1 MTYEE
6 MKKYIAD
13 MVKSQGS
20 QGAIEIAPL
29 LYAMADKMFAD
40 PETGVVPIV
49 VSIAEVGNKEGTAT
63 RYDITTDQQT
73 INEYIDNVTEEK
85 AKARLFIQDGDALIG
100 FTYLEIN
107 GTTITGQSIAP
118 DGSYKLYLSKETG
131 TSYFEH
137 DDEVKSIASVTEAE
151 ITGYNKGCAVLH
163 TVKLSG
169 LSSNIDLSDCAQLSV
184 ETIEHLIENS
194 IQPGSGTITITVHPD
209 VNNNINN
216 NSSWGNVRALLQEKT
231 YITIQSA
238 TA

>member
-1 MTYEE
+1 MR
-6 MKKYIAD
+6 KYIAD

-63 RYDITTDQQT
+63 RYDVTTDQQT

-85 AKARLFIQDGDALIG
+85 
-100 FTYLEIN
+100 
-107 GTTITGQSIAP
+107 
-118 DGSYKLYLSKETG
+118 
-131 TSYFEH
+131 
-137 DDEVKSIASVTEAE
+137 
-151 ITGYNKGCAVLH
+151 
-163 TVKLSG
+163 
-169 LSSNIDLSDCAQLSV
+169 
-184 ETIEHLIENS
+184 
-194 IQPGSGTITITVHPD
+194 
-209 VNNNINN
+209 
-216 NSSWGNVRALLQEKT
+216 T

>member
-6 MKKYIAD
+6 MRKYIAD
-13 MVKSQGS
+13 MVKSQ
-20 QGAIEIAPL
+20 
-29 LYAMADKMFAD
+29 FAGCNRD
-40 PETGVVPIV
+40 CAVALCNGGQNVCRPGNGRCAYC
-49 VSIAEVGNKEGTAT
+49 SINCRGNKEGTAT

-107 GTTITGQSIAP
+107 GT
-118 DGSYKLYLSKETG
+118 
-131 TSYFEH
+131 
-137 DDEVKSIASVTEAE
+137 
-151 ITGYNKGCAVLH
+151 
-163 TVKLSG
+163 
-169 LSSNIDLSDCAQLSV
+169 
-184 ETIEHLIENS
+184 
-194 IQPGSGTITITVHPD
+194 ITITVHPD

>member
-6 MKKYIAD
+6 MRKYIAD

-63 RYDITTDQQT
+63 RYD
-73 INEYIDNVTEEK
+73 
-85 AKARLFIQDGDALIG
+85 
-100 FTYLEIN
+100 
-107 GTTITGQSIAP
+107 
-118 DGSYKLYLSKETG
+118 
-131 TSYFEH
+131 
-137 DDEVKSIASVTEAE
+137 
-151 ITGYNKGCAVLH
+151 
-163 TVKLSG
+163 
-169 LSSNIDLSDCAQLSV
+169 
-184 ETIEHLIENS
+184 
-194 IQPGSGTITITVHPD
+194 
-209 VNNNINN
+209 VNNDINN
-216 NSSWGNVRALLQEKT
+216 NSSWGDVRALLQEKT

>member
-1 MTYEE
+1 M
-6 MKKYIAD
+6 
-13 MVKSQGS
+13 
-20 QGAIEIAPL
+20 
-29 LYAMADKMFAD
+29 
-40 PETGVVPIV
+40 
-49 VSIAEVGNKEGTAT
+49 
-63 RYDITTDQQT
+63 R
-73 INEYIDNVTEEK
+73 
-85 AKARLFIQDGDALIG
+85 
-100 FTYLEIN
+100 
-107 GTTITGQSIAP
+107 
-118 DGSYKLYLSKETG
+118 SK
-131 TSYFEH
+131 
-137 DDEVKSIASVTEAE
+137 D
-151 ITGYNKGCAVLH
+151 LH

>member
-6 MKKYIAD
+6 MKAYIAN

-20 QGAIEIAPL
+20 QGAIAIAPL

-118 DGSYKLYLSKETG
+118 D
-131 TSYFEH
+131 
-137 DDEVKSIASVTEAE
+137 
-151 ITGYNKGCAVLH
+151 
-163 TVKLSG
+163 
-169 LSSNIDLSDCAQLSV
+169 
-184 ETIEHLIENS
+184 ENS